1 MLKKRIMDT
10 LRTFSDPS
18 LSDPS
23 LLLRLAPR
31 PTQGIP
37 SACLVCAQ
45 KLRNE
50 QICSGC
56 QLQLPYLDEAQR
68 LCQSCALPLSGTSPY
83 CGRCLSAPPAFECCR
98 IPFRYDYPLK
108 RLIQRFKYRGQLAYG
123 RLLAEQMLAYLQTDW
138 RQQAPLAET
147 DWLIP
152 VPMHWSRRL
161 KRGFNQTELLAR
173 DLAGPLGLTVHTGLC
188 RRQRPTQ
195 PQEGLSRRER
205 QQNLRRAFTLCP
217 GAGAQL
223 EGRSLVILD
232 DVVTTGSTVRELSRL
247 MMAAGASRVEVWA
260 LARTPE

>member
-1 MLKKRIMDT
+1 MLRKRIADT
-10 LRTFSDPS
+10 FQTLAERS
-18 LSDPS
+18 
-23 LLLRLAPR
+23 RLQRPAPR
-31 PTQGIP
+31 LSRGLP

-45 KLRNE
+45 ELRNE
-50 QICSGC
+50 QICGGC
-56 QLQLPYLDEAQR
+56 QLQLPYLDDAQC
-68 LCQSCALPLSGTSPY
+68 LCQSCALPLSGASPY
-83 CGRCLSAPPAFECCR
+83 CGRCLAAPPAFECCR

-108 RLIQRFKYRGQLAYG
+108 RLIQRFKYRRQLVYG

-138 RQQAPLAET
+138 RQQAPLAEV

-173 DLAGPLGLTVHTGLC
+173 DLAGPMGLRVHTGLC
-188 RRQRPTQ
+188 RRQRLTQ

-205 QQNLRRAFTLCP
+205 EQNLQRAFTLCP
-217 GAGAQL
+217 GARAQL

-232 DVVTTGSTVRELSRL
+232 DVVTTGSTVRELSRML
-247 MMAAGASRVEVWA
+247 VASGASRVEVWA